1 MEIILILA
9 IIFFSISVAIWQFLS
24 YSVQGFERYKS
35 VFTESTESKLENLFL
50 FVDAKKVFILNLL
63 LLLVLPI
70 SVYLATNSILYLLV
84 SVSVVLVMPKF
95 LLLRL
100 EAKRKAQFINSLPDA
115 LSQIA
120 SGMTAGQTFSSA
132 METMVQETRGP
143 VSQEFSLVLREQ
155 RLGMSLSEALEN
167 LGERVQAEE
176 LDLVVTATQISNEVG
191 GNLSEIFRRLSDALR
206 RKIEMEGKIKAL
218 TSQGVLQG
226 WVVGLLPVLIIVA
239 LYFVDRENITPIFS
253 NLLGWIFLGIICINE
268 IIGGLMIRKIVKID
282 I

>member
-1 MEIILILA
+1 MEILLILA
-9 IIFFSISVAIWQFLS
+9 IIFFSISVAIWHFLS

-35 VFTESTESKLENLFL
+35 IFTENTESKLENLFL
-50 FVDAKKVFILNLL
+50 FVDAKKVFLLNIVF
-63 LLLVLPI
+63 LLVLPI
-70 SVYLATNSILYLLV
+70 SVYLVTNSILYVLV
-84 SVSVVLVMPKF
+84 SISVVLVMPKF

-100 EAKRKAQFINSLPDA
+100 EAKRKIQFINSLPDA

-120 SGMTAGQTFSSA
+120 SGMSAGQTFSSA
-132 METMVQETRGP
+132 METMVQETKGP
-143 VSQEFSLVLREQ
+143 ISQEFSLVLREQ

-253 NLLGWIFLGIICINE
+253 NLLGWIFLGIIFINE